1 MAVSRGSRVAG
12 IVWLIAVVLL
22 AAVLIAES
30 VAPDVSTELE
40 LGRAAWAVGLV
51 AATTQAGVLARRR
64 VSPELTVILVS
75 AVAPIAAGA
84 GLGAAT
90 GITSV
95 AVFVAAY
102 LVTIDRPWPAPV
114 RSLVAAA
121 VLVGLAELA
130 RQARDEG
137 ITASSA
143 ALALAQGFITVALP
157 VVVGVVVAARRDA
170 GRARDEQD
178 KARAGERVARA
189 QAAVASERTAMARE
203 LHDIAAHHLSGIA
216 VMTAALD
223 RQIDTDPEGAKAAV
237 REVRQ
242 QSTAMLRDLRSL
254 VSMLRDD
261 STGPVAAASSG
272 PAPETLAGIPRLVD
286 HARSTG
292 RDVALTVLG
301 PAPAD
306 LATLDVGPLAQLAAY
321 RTIQESLTNA
331 ARHAPGASCE
341 VEVDARSSD
350 TIVLTVRNGPTLSPE
365 PLAATDAGSG
375 LGLVGMRER
384 AELTDA
390 HLTSEPTDDGGW
402 LVVLAV
408 PTLSAEDP
416 TAPQEE
422 R

>member
-1 MAVSRGSRVAG
+1 MAVSRGPKVASF
-12 IVWLIAVVLL
+12 VWLIAVVML
-22 AAVLIAES
+22 AVVLVVES
-30 VAPDVSTELE
+30 AAPDASNELE
-40 LGRAAWAVGLV
+40 VGGLAWAVGLV
-51 AATTQAGVLARRR
+51 AATTQAGLLARRQI
-64 VSPELTVILVS
+64 SPELTVILVS

-90 GITSV
+90 GVTSV

-102 LVTIDRPWPAPV
+102 SVTVDRPWPAPV
-114 RSLVAAA
+114 RPLLAAA
-121 VLVGLAELA
+121 VLVGLAELV
-130 RQARDEG
+130 RQARGEG
-137 ITASSA
+137 ITASST
-143 ALALAQGFITVALP
+143 ALALAQGLITVALP

-170 GRARDEQD
+170 ARARDEQD
-178 KARAGERVARA
+178 KALVGERVARA

-261 STGPVAAASSG
+261 SADPIIAASSG
-272 PAPETLAGIPRLVD
+272 PSPETLAGIPRLVD

-321 RTIQESLTNA
+321 RTIQEALTNA

-341 VEVDARSSD
+341 VEVDARSRD
-350 TIVLTVRNGPTLSPE
+350 TIVLTVRNGPALSPE
-365 PLAATDAGSG
+365 PLAAADTGPG
-375 LGLVGMRER
+375 FGLVGMRER

-390 HLTSEPTDDGGW
+390 HLTSGPTDDGGW
-402 LVVLAV
+402 IVVLAV

-422 R
+422 P